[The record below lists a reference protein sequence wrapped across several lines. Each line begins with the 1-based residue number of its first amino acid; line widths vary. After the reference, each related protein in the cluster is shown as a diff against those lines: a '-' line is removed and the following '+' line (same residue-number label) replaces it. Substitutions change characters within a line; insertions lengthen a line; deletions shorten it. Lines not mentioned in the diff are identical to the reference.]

1 MNGPPGQ
8 NGATGN
14 GYTCMC
20 MPPWSG
26 INCDQQSPQQQQQQ
40 PPFNANNNQN
50 QNNRN
55 AAAGPNFLGMQKY
68 FLKILLFQE

>member
-1 MNGPPGQ
+1 
-8 NGATGN
+8 
-14 GYTCMC
+14 MC
-20 MPPWSG
+20 VPPWSG

-40 PPFNANNNQN
+40 PPFNSNNNQN